1 MLTFMPD
8 ALDIAPEVLQAVS
21 AVPTLRG
28 YATPPSGVDLGVAAL
43 SATSQGGAL
52 LYLLGGGTRTIV
64 GSAEKLEEAGATAW
78 TDVTRTASAYAAGAN
93 RWRFAQFGNTSL
105 AINLAT
111 VLQQSASGAFAD
123 VANAPKAALIE
134 AASGFVMLANTDD
147 ASLGISGGPNAAQE
161 HRWWCSQIFNPTGTW
176 APSVSTQAT
185 TGLLVETPGAITAL
199 RRLQSEIVA
208 YKAKSIYVARYV
220 GSPVVWQFQC
230 VSTDIGCA
238 SHEAVVAAGTVHY
251 FIGDDDIYVFDGSRP
266 TSIGKGVKEWF
277 FARLNRT
284 YISNIRAIH
293 DRVNSRIYWFY
304 PVASAALTSC
314 LVYHYDTQ
322 RWGHFDLTITDVLE
336 SITSAITYDAFSDK
350 FGTSIQ
356 YDQLPTDISYNSPYW
371 NAATPV
377 LSYISTADKLTG
389 LSGTA
394 SGATMTTGWYGSE
407 DTVTVC
413 TRVRPRYR
421 TKPTAA
427 TITPASLFDL
437 GGTIR
442 YGSTSSINGDRF
454 DVLQA
459 GRYHRFA
466 LTFTGSMEVEALNP
480 TLKPQG
486 LE

>member
-1 MLTFMPD
+1 MLTFLPD

-28 YATPPSGVDLGVAAL
+28 YGTPPSGIDLGVAAL
-43 SATSQGGAL
+43 SGTSLGGAL
-52 LYLLGGGTRTIV
+52 LYTLSGGTRTIV
-64 GSAEKLEEAGATAW
+64 GSAAKLEEAGATTW
-78 TDVTRTASAYAAGAN
+78 SDVTRTASAYSVGAN

-123 VANAPKAALIE
+123 VANAPKAALME

-147 ASLGISGGPNAAQE
+147 ASLSISGGPNAAQE

-176 APSVSTQAT
+176 APSVSTQAI

-230 VSTDIGCA
+230 VSTDIGCS

-251 FIGDDDIYVFDGSRP
+251 FVGDDDIYAFDGSRP
-266 TSIGKGVKEWF
+266 VSIGKGIKEWF

-284 YISNIRAIH
+284 YISSIRAIH

-304 PVASAALTSC
+304 PTTSAALTSC

-322 RWGHFDLTITDVLE
+322 RWGAL
-336 SITSAITYDAFSDK
+336 
-350 FGTSIQ
+350 
-356 YDQLPTDISYNSPYW
+356 
-371 NAATPV
+371 
-377 LSYISTADKLTG
+377 
-389 LSGTA
+389 
-394 SGATMTTGWYGSE
+394 
-407 DTVTVC
+407 
-413 TRVRPRYR
+413 RP
-421 TKPTAA
+421 
-427 TITPASLFDL
+427 D
-437 GGTIR
+437 
-442 YGSTSSINGDRF
+442 
-454 DVLQA
+454 
-459 GRYHRFA
+459 HH
-466 LTFTGSMEVEALNP
+466 
-480 TLKPQG
+480 
-486 LE
+486 